1 MDSTELQALCH
12 RNPRAKGLCVIF
24 ANSRGNLPDMPLL
37 KGVKTDLLNMQRT
50 FETLKFAVLS
60 HQDCSA
66 TQMMSLF
73 HDISTFSEYPPSY
86 RRIAVVFAGHG
97 MEGSLCAHDGTVPI
111 EEIIDQFQPAN
122 CHPSIGGIPK
132 LFFIDACRGKRKMAS
147 VVVERGATAV
157 PSKIVSPRGNILVAY
172 STLEGYKAHE
182 EKYQNVLSRYLQQP
196 ECIITI
202 NECIN
207 LLKEST
213 VPKWTPQRTTSRP
226 LGCEAG
232 NYGNDVYSTNVAR
245 GRPLEQPDAYQ
256 QLLDTFVKEK
266 KLQCYKES
274 VESCRPGI
282 DRPGID
288 RLGIDRSGIDR
299 SVIDRPGID
308 RPGIDR
314 SGIDRPGIDRSGIDR
329 PGIDR
334 SGMSYVFNT
343 SGL

>member
-182 EKYQNVLSRYLQQP
+182 VEEGGIWVTELSKQLLQDKSLTDVIINVNKTLQEKYQQDSTLSRYLQQP

-213 VPKWTPQRTTSRP
+213 GMMCRCVCAYVCVCHCVCIYVCACVCVSLCVCVCVCVCVCNVLLLMLHIYTSI
-226 LGCEAG
+226 LSHLNC
-232 NYGNDVYSTNVAR
+232 
-245 GRPLEQPDAYQ
+245 
-256 QLLDTFVKEK
+256 
-266 KLQCYKES
+266 
-274 VESCRPGI
+274 
-282 DRPGID
+282 
-288 RLGIDRSGIDR
+288 
-299 SVIDRPGID
+299 
-308 RPGIDR
+308 
-314 SGIDRPGIDRSGIDR
+314 
-329 PGIDR
+329 
-334 SGMSYVFNT
+334 
-343 SGL
+343 